1 MHLASF
7 WCSKKKKKKT
17 YTVFC
22 LFVHAYSTSFKN
34 TLFKD
39 FFSGMFLH
47 SHLMSAVLNMSTL
60 VFSVN
65 ETSSDVLSSS
75 PQIFKVVVLDS
86 LILEIS
92 FILLGILNTIGCC
105 TCYSWDFIHWFHFR
119 MYLLIQFC
127 SICCTFHSI
136 ITQTNQS
143 KTNSHTIKK
152 CKYPFVVEL
161 RNVLV
166 SPREIGL

>member
-1 MHLASF
+1 MILVMHLALF
-7 WCSKKKKKKT
+7 WCSKKT

-34 TLFKD
+34 TL
-39 FFSGMFLH
+39 
-47 SHLMSAVLNMSTL
+47 
-60 VFSVN
+60 
-65 ETSSDVLSSS
+65 EQSSDVLSSS
-75 PQIFKVVVLDS
+75 PQIFKVVVLDR
-86 LILEIS
+86 LILEIP
-92 FILLGILNTIGCC
+92 FILLGILKTVACS

-143 KTNSHTIKK
+143 KTNSYTIKK